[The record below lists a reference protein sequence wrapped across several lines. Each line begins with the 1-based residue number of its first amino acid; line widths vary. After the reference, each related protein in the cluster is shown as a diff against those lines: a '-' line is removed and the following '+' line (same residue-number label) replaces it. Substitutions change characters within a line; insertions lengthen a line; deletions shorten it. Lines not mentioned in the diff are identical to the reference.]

1 MTHHITDEQI
11 DEATKDI
18 GLQSPFA
25 RYRIARAVLALA
37 APQAAPM
44 TEAELIAAQTHYISS
59 RPMFADTKSFA
70 DGIRYAEAHHGITTP
85 AGGEQPAAHQ
95 ATKEPRK

>member
-1 MTHHITDEQI
+1 MSYQITDEQI

-37 APQAAPM
+37 APQGELLKRHGIAAP
-44 TEAELIAAQTHYISS
+44 
-59 RPMFADTKSFA
+59 
-70 DGIRYAEAHHGITTP
+70 
-85 AGGEQPAAHQ
+85 AGEEG
-95 ATKEPRK
+95 